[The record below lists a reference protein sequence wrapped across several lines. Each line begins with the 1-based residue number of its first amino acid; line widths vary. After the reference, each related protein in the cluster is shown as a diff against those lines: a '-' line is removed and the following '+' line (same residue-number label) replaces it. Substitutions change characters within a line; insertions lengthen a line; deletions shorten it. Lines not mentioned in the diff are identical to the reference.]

1 MNCQDAKLLSPNCR
15 LVMTDVQSPNAYVG
29 DEANTSNVAGIRTS
43 GSLPCCTT
51 YEQDLYPIAALS

>member
-15 LVMTDVQSPNAYVG
+15 LVMTDVLSPSAYVG
-29 DEANTSNVAGIRTS
+29 DEANNVADIRTS

-51 YEQDLYPIAALS
+51 YEQDLYTIVGLS